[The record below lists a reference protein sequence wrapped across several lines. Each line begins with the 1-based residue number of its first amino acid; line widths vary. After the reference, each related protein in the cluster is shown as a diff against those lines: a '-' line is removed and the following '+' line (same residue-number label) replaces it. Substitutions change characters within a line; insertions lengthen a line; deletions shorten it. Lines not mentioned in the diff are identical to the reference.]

1 MTVAELIAELQKLP
15 QDLTVMAA
23 GETAQKVIVEECQG
37 NKYVRIFEPW
47 DMEYTGRF
55 EPTEEE
61 SGDDIMETLTNR
73 DAIGYEE
80 CFNTGNYDDQDCHF
94 CPHRGECSG
103 YEEDE

>member
-1 MTVAELIAELQKLP
+1 MTVAELIDALKDLP

-61 SGDDIMETLTNR
+61 SGDDIMETLANR

-80 CFNTGNYDDQDCHF
+80 CFTTGNYEDQECNF

-103 YEEDE
+103 WEEE

>member
-47 DMEYTGRF
+47 DVEYTGRF
-55 EPTEEE
+55 EP
-61 SGDDIMETLTNR
+61 
-73 DAIGYEE
+73 IGAERSDKE
-80 CFNTGNYDDQDCHF
+80 
-94 CPHRGECSG
+94 
-103 YEEDE
+103 